1 MIVHSGMVSH
11 HSAVLQ
17 KLVDGDMAEA
27 TSRVATLVDVDPGT
41 FARFSQWGYTGDYT
55 AVQPEILLDSSMIG
69 TEQPNTEAK
78 PDDLKYDDV
87 PMVAPAEVAPS
98 PAPEPEGWGSYEGM
112 PAAFLRRKKG
122 GPSYRKY
129 YTEMSAAETSPP

>member
-1 MIVHSGMVSH
+1 MVAH

-55 AVQPEILLDSSMIG
+55 AVYPEILLDSSMIG
-69 TEQPNTEAK
+69 TDQPDMEAK
-78 PDDLKYDDV
+78 PHDPNLDDV
-87 PMVAPAEVAPS
+87 PYFRRNRRAPHRTSSDDGFGLLDP
-98 PAPEPEGWGSYEGM
+98 P
-112 PAAFLRRKKG
+112 LRKLSL
-122 GPSYRKY
+122 PC
-129 YTEMSAAETSPP
+129 